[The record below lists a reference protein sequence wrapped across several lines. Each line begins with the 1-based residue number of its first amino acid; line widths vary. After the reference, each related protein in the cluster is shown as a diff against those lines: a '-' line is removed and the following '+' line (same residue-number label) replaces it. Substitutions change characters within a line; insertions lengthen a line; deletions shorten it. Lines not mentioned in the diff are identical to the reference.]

1 MNNTILIV
9 DDTEENIDILVDLLC
24 HDYNLLVALDGYRG
38 LALAK
43 VNKPDLIL
51 LDVMMPGLNGYEVC
65 KTLKKNE
72 ETMHIPII
80 FLTALSDEKDEA
92 YGIKVG
98 AVDFIRKP
106 FNPVI
111 VSSRIKN
118 YLFIKNYQ
126 NQLELMVQERTEKI
140 EKTKDTI
147 IKSMGVLA
155 EFRDPE
161 TGAHIKRT
169 QYYLLELSKH
179 LKNNERYSHYL
190 TEEVIEAMFKSAPL
204 HDVGKVGVPDSILFK
219 PGSLTDE
226 EFDIMKEH
234 PLFGKMAIDAIEEE
248 LPGELFISYAHDI
261 AYTHH
266 EKWNGAGYPRG
277 LEGEEIPICGRI
289 MALADVYDALVTE
302 RVYKPPFTHE
312 RAKSIILEGKGVHFD
327 PDIVDAFL
335 ELEERF
341 IEISKEYKD

>member
-92 YGIKVG
+92 YGIKIG

-126 NQLELMVQERTEKI
+126 NKLELMVQERTEKI

-147 IKSMGVLA
+147 LKSMGVLA

-179 LKNNERYSHYL
+179 LKSNERYTHYL

-204 HDVGKVGVPDSILFK
+204 HDVGKVGVPDSILLK
-219 PGSLTDE
+219 PGPLTDE

-312 RAKSIILEGKGVHFD
+312 KAKSIILEGKGTHFD
-327 PDIVDAFL
+327 PVIVDAFL